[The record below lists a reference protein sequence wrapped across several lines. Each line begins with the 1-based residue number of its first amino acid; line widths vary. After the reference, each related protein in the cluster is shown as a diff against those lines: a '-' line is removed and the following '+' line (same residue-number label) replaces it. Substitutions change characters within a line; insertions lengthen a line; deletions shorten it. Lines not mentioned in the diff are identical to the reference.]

1 MRQILIVIY
10 LQIKA
15 RKPDGV
21 SPQAIEPDR
30 KKRRN
35 PEGLRLYKSLIYL
48 NILLRGQDLNL
59 RPSGYEPDISGGKPK
74 ANRRI
79 ASVSPY
85 ANLA

>member
-21 SPQAIEPDR
+21 SPQAIEPER

-35 PEGLRLYKSLIYL
+35 PEGLRLYK
-48 NILLRGQDLNL
+48 
-59 RPSGYEPDISGGKPK
+59 
-74 ANRRI
+74 
-79 ASVSPY
+79 
-85 ANLA
+85 